1 MFSYRKRSLV
11 ANITLLAGLL
21 ISTTTAANTVGHAAK
36 AALSRSGKVHMKVYG
51 RALPP
56 IGFVK
61 FCAKHRSECTKPNK
75 RAVRARMT
83 TDRWLQLVEVN
94 AEVNAEIRP
103 VTDYAKYKVLEHW
116 TYPVNSGDCEDYVLL
131 KKRRLIELGWPPSS
145 LLITVVRDRKGDG
158 HAVLTASTDVGDF
171 VLDNQ
176 AEQVVLWQRTP
187 YSYIKRQS
195 LNHPYVW
202 VTLNDRNRTRR
213 ASTSSHQ
220 KQTR

>member
-1 MFSYRKRSLV
+1 MFTYKKHSLV
-11 ANITLLAGLL
+11 ASITLLAGLFV
-21 ISTTTAANTVGHAAK
+21 TTATTANTVGHSTNVT
-36 AALSRSGKVHMKVYG
+36 LTRPGNVRMKIYG

-56 IGFVK
+56 IGFVS
-61 FCAKHRSECTKPNK
+61 FCANHRSECTKVNK
-75 RAVRARMT
+75 RAVRAKMT
-83 TDRWLQLVEVN
+83 TDRWLQLVDINADVN
-94 AEVNAEIRP
+94 IEIRP
-103 VTDYAKYKVLEHW
+103 VTDYAKFKVLEYW

-131 KKRRLIELGWPPSS
+131 KKRRLVELGWPPSS
-145 LLITVVRDRKGDG
+145 LLITVVRDRNGDG

-176 AEQVVLWQRTP
+176 SEKVKLWQRTP
-187 YSYIKRQS
+187 YTYIKRQS

-213 ASTSSHQ
+213 ASTSSHK